1 MSGFIDDLWES
12 IWSGWTPIFMVV
24 LFFVG
29 LNMAGRF
36 ASLGVSPITVVFAY
50 ALGCTLVPLSLPI
63 LTMVIKNK
71 R

>member
-12 IWSGWTPIFMVV
+12 IWSGWTPIFMVI
-24 LFFVG
+24 LFFIG

-36 ASLGVSPITVVFAY
+36 ASLGVSQLTVVLAY
-50 ALGCTLVPLSLPI
+50 VLGGTLFPLSLPI
-63 LTMVIKNK
+63 LTMAIKNK